1 MHGVSSGVSKW
12 TNIQSPTNPPQR
24 VRSFNFGNTKL
35 GGSLWQSFLKE
46 VLGEPRPG
54 DEEALCRKGRRP
66 RQGNSICKAPLW
78 ESAWS
83 FRWAEWNSVWLKRV
97 PRYPWHFEGGG
108 GGPQHPFCTPFHLAG
123 VDFTQKG
130 FGAALPP
137 PYPFLQDSLESHS
150 LRERGFLQTPA
161 HVGVLGKGE
170 GRRRKERKRINFL
183 HAAITIESFRTP
195 CPDSTSIPPRLWE
208 LSFINRDIWRV
219 FIVWQLCSEM

>member
-1 MHGVSSGVSKW
+1 MSWVELSLAEKGPQIPLAFWRWGRGTTASILHPLSSGWGRFHPKRLRG
-12 TNIQSPTNPPQR
+12 SP
-24 VRSFNFGNTKL
+24 S
-35 GGSLWQSFLKE
+35 S
-46 VLGEPRPG
+46 
-54 DEEALCRKGRRP
+54 
-66 RQGNSICKAPLW
+66 
-78 ESAWS
+78 
-83 FRWAEWNSVWLKRV
+83 
-97 PRYPWHFEGGG
+97 
-108 GGPQHPFCTPFHLAG
+108 
-123 VDFTQKG
+123 
-130 FGAALPP
+130 